1 MTRTTTQ
8 AMKQVRNANALAFL
22 QTRPL
27 TPFASTLLQVVV
39 LCVAWSERRRTR
51 IALGQLDNH
60 QLDDVGL
67 TRAAADREARLPFW
81 ME

>member
-1 MTRTTTQ
+1 MTQTKNT
-8 AMKQVRNANALAFL
+8 AALAYL

-27 TPFASTLLQVVV
+27 TPFASLVLQFVV

-51 IALGQLDNH
+51 RALRKLDDH
-60 QLDDVGL
+60 QLQDIGL
-67 TRAAADREARLPFW
+67 TRRAADEEAKRPFW

>member
-1 MTRTTTQ
+1 MTQT
-8 AMKQVRNANALAFL
+8 RNATALAYL

-27 TPFASTLLQVVV
+27 TPFASTLLQFVV

-51 IALGQLDNH
+51 IALSKLDDH
-60 QLDDVGL
+60 QLQDVGL
-67 TRAAADREARLPFW
+67 TRTAADREARLPFW

>member
-1 MTRTTTQ
+1 MTHT
-8 AMKQVRNANALAFL
+8 RNMTALAYL

-27 TPFASTLLQVVV
+27 TPFASNMLQFVV

-51 IALGQLDNH
+51 KALSKLDEHLLN
-60 QLDDVGL
+60 DVGL
-67 TRAAADREARLPFW
+67 TRQSADAEAKRPFW